1 MTTEMNVRK
10 VRLSQRSH
18 KWETVQG
25 VVSEY
30 MEEPGEVMKPFS
42 MKRTSILII
51 FIILLFICIFL
62 LVGEPDTG

>member
-1 MTTEMNVRK
+1 MASTLEELKMNVRK

-18 KWETVQG
+18 KWQTVQG

-30 MEEPGEVMKPFS
+30 MDRMKQ
-42 MKRTSILII
+42 TIILII